1 MWASAPT
8 KRFVGV
14 DGPVRPGPIT
24 QHLVGQGPCALPQV
38 REKNP
43 PVTASPCQPPLGK
56 GALRTGDA
64 DCHSRCAHRLRNDRL
79 QELRS
84 VVGGGV
90 KFSEF
95 LGCCTG
101 EGNGGGNGEGG
112 EGIGENYK
120 EV

>member
-1 MWASAPT
+1 MPRLAATTVAGNRLARRWATAAPY
-8 KRFVGV
+8 G
-14 DGPVRPGPIT
+14 G
-24 QHLVGQGPCALPQV
+24 
-38 REKNP
+38 
-43 PVTASPCQPPLGK
+43 
-56 GALRTGDA
+56 
-64 DCHSRCAHRLRNDRL
+64 L
-79 QELRS
+79 QEVRWAGDRKGRPYG
-84 VVGGGV
+84 GGGV